1 MWEAL
6 NKIESVISRI
16 DGAGVTD
23 IVISFS
29 GGITQQYAYTTEKV
43 TENGVVTEKNTLV
56 LVSGKPVLIAEKF
69 PEIQGVVIVAEGAGN
84 AAVKLEIIRAVQAL
98 LEVPNEKIEVFKRS

>member
-1 MWEAL
+1 MEHRM
-6 NKIESVISRI
+6 KHP
-16 DGAGVTD
+16 G
-23 IVISFS
+23 
-29 GGITQQYAYTTEKV
+29 KV
-43 TENGVVTEKNTLV
+43 RLRPPHYRRHFRNADTAVQIFAHIL
-56 LVSGKPVLIAEKF
+56 EKF

>member
-1 MWEAL
+1 M
-6 NKIESVISRI
+6 
-16 DGAGVTD
+16 
-23 IVISFS
+23 
-29 GGITQQYAYTTEKV
+29 
-43 TENGVVTEKNTLV
+43 
-56 LVSGKPVLIAEKF
+56 SGKPVLIAEKF